1 MNYIDCLRRLGST
14 TSSKGLTTHL
24 KNEERYIGG
33 TCDWFTGLDQYRS
46 WHSEKDCP
54 LLLFLGNAGMG
65 KTMMCHFLID
75 KLPDMDNQQD
85 CRRTVAY
92 FFCDY
97 HPQRSTATAVLA
109 GLLVQLL
116 QKRKDGFENIRDD
129 YLQYRES
136 LPDDFDNL
144 WTIFHKFLKSLN
156 GEVYLIIDGMD
167 KCDESSRQDLFA
179 LLMNS
184 ARIRNTSLTIK
195 ILLTSRS
202 ESDFS
207 TIPNRSILRVEQKYI
222 SEHLNASVS
231 KFIRVRVENLPVLS
245 DVKQRIHKTIS
256 KKAGDTYLWAS
267 FVLQDLDKALTC
279 EEVNM
284 ELRNLPRDLH
294 EAYDRMLRDI
304 DSTKAEEAAFVLRM
318 TALAWRP
325 LRPTELGLLYT
336 LRPGK
341 WNSRELQALEQVR
354 PYEHLHTTC
363 KSLVHLDSSGA
374 MSFVHQSA
382 KEYLLD
388 RRLSMNYSSNNFFTR
403 GNFPV
408 FENSRIYKFIASVI
422 GKMFGAL
429 GLIRGISR
437 YHVVPDETHVL
448 LLKICWTCINTKELE
463 HGKVII
469 QRKEDG
475 ELSPNPN
482 QHRVLRLRP
491 ELTYI
496 ANEWQEHAL
505 GAGPALGTCRAWLSD
520 NLHKLPNL
528 RDVWLHRAVMAGD
541 VDTARLLLDHQ
552 ADAKTRWGDH
562 GSILQEPSCTGNEE
576 MIQLLLVHG
585 ADVDAKGRLF
595 DNALEAA
602 SFNCHEKVVQLLLAW
617 KPTVNAQQGGSCS
630 ALQAAAVNGSTKIVS
645 DLIERGA
652 NVNSSGGRHPRPLQ
666 GAAGRGYLEIVR
678 LLLDHGA
685 EVNGKG
691 QQGHATALQAASC
704 RGYLDVVKLLVSR
717 GANVNITGG
726 EHGSALQ
733 AAIDSRKTAT
743 KNWLAEN
750 GAKPSSKEDHSGNP
764 LYSAALRGDIEEVRT
779 LLERCDVNV
788 QGGLYGYP
796 LQAAAFKGH
805 ESIVQLLVE
814 HGADVNAQ
822 GGLNGNALHAA
833 STEGHVGTMRVLLD
847 HGVSAN
853 VRGEAYGTALYAATT
868 TRCCSVSYKAVNLLL
883 EYGAHAN
890 AQGGY
895 HGNSLHLAAMHRR
908 YDIVELLVDNGANV
922 NAKGGKYGFALQAT
936 ALVND
941 ERMVKFM
948 LDSGANVNAKGG
960 QLGFALQATAY
971 AGGKGIVEF
980 LLDRGANVNAE
991 GG

>member
-1 MNYIDCLRRLGST
+1 
-14 TSSKGLTTHL
+14 
-24 KNEERYIGG
+24 
-33 TCDWFTGLDQYRS
+33 
-46 WHSEKDCP
+46 
-54 LLLFLGNAGMG
+54 
-65 KTMMCHFLID
+65 
-75 KLPDMDNQQD
+75 MDNQQD
-85 CRRTVAY
+85 RRRTVAY

-116 QKRKDGFENIRDD
+116 QKRKDSFENIRDD

-144 WTIFHKFLKSLN
+144 WTVFHNFLKSLN

-184 ARIRNTSLTIK
+184 ARITNTSLTIK

-207 TIPNRSILRVEQKYI
+207 TIPNRSILRVEQKHI

-267 FVLQDLDKALTC
+267 FVLQDLDKALTY

-284 ELRNLPRDLH
+284 KLRNLPRDLH

-304 DSTKAEEAAFVLRM
+304 DSTKAEEAAFILRM
-318 TALAWRP
+318 TALARRP

-408 FENSRIYKFIASVI
+408 FENSRIYKFIASVV

-437 YHVVPDETHVL
+437 YHVVPDETHLL

-463 HGKVII
+463 YGKVIT

-482 QHRVLRLRP
+482 LHRVLRLRP

-520 NLHKLPNL
+520 NLHNLPNL
-528 RDVWLHRAVMAGD
+528 RDVWLHRAVLAGD

-562 GSILQEPSCTGNEE
+562 GSILQEPSCTGNDE
-576 MIQLLLVHG
+576 MIQLLLGHG

-595 DNALEAA
+595 DNALEAT

-617 KPTVNAQQGGSCS
+617 KPTVNAQQGRSCS
-630 ALQAAAVNGSTKIVS
+630 ALQAAAVN
-645 DLIERGA
+645 
-652 NVNSSGGRHPRPLQ
+652 
-666 GAAGRGYLEIVR
+666 
-678 LLLDHGA
+678 
-685 EVNGKG
+685 
-691 QQGHATALQAASC
+691 ASC
-704 RGYLDVVKLLVSR
+704 RGHLDVVKLLVSR
-717 GANVNITGG
+717 GADVNVTGG

-750 GAKPSSKEDHSGNP
+750 GAKPSNKEDHSDNP
-764 LYSAALRGDIEEVRT
+764 LHSAALRGDIEEVRT

-805 ESIVQLLVE
+805 ESIVQLLIE
-814 HGADVNAQ
+814 HGADVNAP

-868 TRCCSVSYKAVNLLL
+868 ARCCSVSYKAVNLLL
-883 EYGAHAN
+883 KYGAHAN

-922 NAKGGKYGFALQAT
+922 NAKGGKYGFALQA
-936 ALVND
+936 AAFVND
-941 ERMVKFM
+941 ERMVKF
-948 LDSGANVNAKGG
+948 LVDSGANVNAKGG
-960 QLGFALQATAY
+960 QLGFALQAAAY
-971 AGGKGIVEF
+971 AGGKEIIEF
-980 LLDRGANVNAE
+980 LLDRGANVNTEGGQYGFALHAAAYQGEEDTVELLLDRGACINAE
-991 GG
+991 GGVYGTALKAAHRGEHEHVVQLLQRRGARLDRKDSWGMQVSKAVVDNEAADCITQQSLSSGVVEFLAETMRAMW